1 MLMILP
7 SPYEVIQVARILS
20 YTDLLWSQKTCISR
34 PYCIEFP
41 CVSLQLPV
49 NICSVLPR
57 VLQLYFLWC
66 SCISDV
72 DAQKQTLMI
81 CSRKKVC
88 PPMWY
93 HNGWI
98 LKYLFKNRFEICIL
112 FFQLHFFPL
121 HNVGIFKCFLI
132 TIIKIFRGIQ
142 LLVWREINNFLTFE

>member
-1 MLMILP
+1 MLTKEKAICKTFNLNCILWNF
-7 SPYEVIQVARILS
+7 LS
-20 YTDLLWSQKTCISR
+20 HLFPIKT
-34 PYCIEFP
+34 IEFL

-112 FFQLHFFPL
+112 LFQLHFFPL
-121 HNVGIFKCFLI
+121 HNVYLFECFII
-132 TIIKIFRGIQ
+132 TIIKIF
-142 LLVWREINNFLTFE
+142 